1 MHLIITLNSRI
12 NFKGFTE
19 YANIDISKLV
29 ARHFTYIKNTNAI
42 DTHIEVFFDIQPFLT
57 MKLSWNTTSLS
68 PTLASY
74 RKADILLQQTVTIGN
89 TSAADEFWQQLL
101 LLDKIKENI
110 VKYKIDN
117 KKSYLVYTHSAVDAF
132 TMNEIE
138 EKILKTLSDVL
149 PFSRTDDRQESIHLE
164 PVILRAN
171 KRELVDITDE
181 LWMILQSKYAGLHHF
196 CELYN

>member
-1 MHLIITLNSRI
+1 M
-12 NFKGFTE
+12 
-19 YANIDISKLV
+19 AKLV
-29 ARHFTYIKNTNAI
+29 ARHFTYIKNANTI
-42 DTHIEVFFDIQPFLT
+42 DTHIDVFFDVQPFLT
-57 MKLSWNTTSLS
+57 MKLSWNTTSLA

-74 RKADILLQQTVTIGN
+74 RKADILLHQTVAIGCK
-89 TSAADEFWQQLL
+89 TSVADQFWQQLL

-117 KKSYLVYTHSAVDAF
+117 KKCYLVYTAGAEDAF

-149 PFSRTDDRQESIHLE
+149 PFSRTDERQESIHLE
-164 PVILRAN
+164 PVILRAT

-181 LWMILQSKYAGLHHF
+181 LWMILQGKCATTIHNVFH
-196 CELYN
+196 